1 MIRLT
6 KKFARD
12 SNLCFKPVRLGIW
25 MFFEVIT
32 NLETWLA
39 LISKGT
45 DMYGMILASHL
56 PISLH
61 IFINATGYL

>member
-6 KKFARD
+6 KMFARD
-12 SNLCFKPVRLGIW
+12 SHLCFKRLGTWI
-25 MFFEVIT
+25 FFEVIT

-39 LISKGT
+39 LISKET